1 MKMSAC
7 VSTDV
12 QPAIFL
18 DSVYSACPLNSFLL
32 WRSSTADQIVV
43 IKIRERQHSH
53 YLTPLASLLLYCI
66 LYSSYI
72 CALNLYFSPQ
82 LVPFFLHS
90 ILLIPPF
97 PCFALLLLLLLSL
110 CSCSI
115 LWVRVPMC
123 LYVTSVKLSGG
134 QAKVNSPALGSGVT
148 EAEMFSSGTQ
158 GPPKASGWSQGW
170 ADRGRRSPPLP
181 PHKNTQ
187 YSGAFFFF
195 FSVIFFFCW
204 LSF

>member
-1 MKMSAC
+1 MKTNAC
-7 VSTDV
+7 VSSHV
-12 QPAIFL
+12 HPAIFL
-18 DSVYSACPLNSFLL
+18 DGVYSACPLNGFVL
-32 WRSSTADQIVV
+32 WRSSPADQIVV

-53 YLTPLASLLLYCI
+53 YLTPLASLLLYPI
-66 LYSSYI
+66 LLLYMCPKSLLFHLGL
-72 CALNLYFSPQ
+72 CYFSSP
-82 LVPFFLHS
+82 LSSFL
-90 ILLIPPF
+90 LTPPV
-97 PCFALLLLLLLSL
+97 PCFALLLLLLSL

-115 LWVRVPMC
+115 LWVRVPVC

-170 ADRGRRSPPLP
+170 ADRGRWSPPLP

-187 YSGAFFFF
+187 
-195 FSVIFFFCW
+195 
-204 LSF
+204 